1 MKEQERSGKWVLPSA
16 LSLPPLAFCSKLF
29 GMKLTHTDLKSQLK
43 QAVEAAAASLGLP
56 AVEVTIQETPSTKPG
71 DYGTPAAFQLA
82 KAAARNPAEVAA
94 QLAQSIVLPAGI
106 KQVEAVGPFINF
118 FLDVG
123 AFVRGVVEKPFQM
136 PQLTGKVIIEH
147 TSVNPNK
154 ELHVGHLRNVV
165 LGDSMARIF
174 RAAGHTVEVQ
184 NYIDDTG
191 RQAAEAIF
199 AMQHYGREWN
209 GTQKYD
215 HWMGEGYVKLNADPQ
230 KPELEA
236 QISEVMHQLEAGKL
250 RGEVEKI
257 VQAQLDTC
265 FRLGAR
271 YDLLNWESD
280 VVGSGLLGQ
289 AMNILEGSKY
299 TSRPTEGKYAG
310 AFIMDVSEFM
320 PGLEEPNVVLVRS
333 DGNAMYAAK
342 DIGYQFWKFGLFE
355 GMKFKPFMTDPEG
368 KEIWTSS
375 PDGQAD
381 TERRFGHAD
390 EVINVIDSRQ
400 DHPQK
405 IVKSSLGIAGH
416 HDKESRSIH
425 LSYAFVTLEGQSI
438 SGRKGHAVSADD
450 AMEEAQKR
458 ALEALAVL
466 NPELAARDDAAEIA
480 RRIGIGAIRFAML
493 KAEPTRKIDFRWEQA
508 LALNGDTAPYIQY
521 AAVRAASILRKAAEA
536 GYATDGTG
544 ADWDALP
551 EVDLV
556 LAKQVAK
563 LPEIVAQ
570 SVRVHSP
577 HVVAQYALDLA
588 TSFNAWFNAKT
599 KQGKPATNVLQSEE
613 GLREARL
620 ALMVRLRAAFEE
632 TLALIGIEIPAAM

>member
-1 MKEQERSGKWVLPSA
+1 M
-16 LSLPPLAFCSKLF
+16 
-29 GMKLTHTDLKSQLK
+29 DLKAQLK
-43 QAVEAAAASLGLP
+43 AAVEAAAQQLGMTVD
-56 AVEVTIQETPSTKPG
+56 AAIQETPSTKPG
-71 DYGTPAAFQLA
+71 DYGTPAAFQMA
-82 KAAARNPAEVAA
+82 KAAGKNPAEVAA
-94 QLAQSIVLPAGI
+94 QLAQTIVLPAGI
-106 KQVEAVGPFINF
+106 KKVEAVGPFINF

-123 AFVRGVVEKPFQM
+123 AFVRGVVEQPFEM
-136 PQLTGKVIIEH
+136 PALGGKVVIEH

-191 RQAAEAIF
+191 RQAAESIF

-230 KPELEA
+230 KPELEP
-236 QISEVMHQLEAGKL
+236 QISAVMHQLEAGEL
-250 RGEVEKI
+250 RSEVEKI
-257 VQAQLDTC
+257 VQAQLETC

-280 VVGSGLLGQ
+280 VVGSGLLKQ

-310 AFIMDVSEFM
+310 TFIMDVSEFM

-355 GMKFKPFMTDPEG
+355 GMKFKPFMQDPEG
-368 KEIWTSS
+368 RDIWTSA

-381 TERRFGHAD
+381 EERRFGHAE
-390 EVINVIDSRQ
+390 EVINVIDARQ
-400 DHPQK
+400 DHPQT
-405 IVKSSLGIAGH
+405 VVRSALGVAGEQEK
-416 HDKESRSIH
+416 KERSIH
-425 LSYAFVTLEGQSI
+425 LSYAFVTLEGQTI
-438 SGRKGHAVSADD
+438 SGRKGHVVSADA

-458 ALEALAVL
+458 ALAELAKI
-466 NPELAARDDAAEIA
+466 NPELAARDDAQEIA
-480 RRIGIGAIRFAML
+480 RRIGIGAMRFAML

-508 LALNGDTAPYIQY
+508 LALNGDTAPYVQY
-521 AAVRAASILRKAAEA
+521 AAVRAANILRKAQEA

-551 EVDLV
+551 EIDLV

-588 TSFNAWFNAKT
+588 TSFNAWYNAKT

-620 ALMVRLRAAFEE
+620 ALVARLRTAFEE

>member
-1 MKEQERSGKWVLPSA
+1 M
-16 LSLPPLAFCSKLF
+16 
-29 GMKLTHTDLKSQLK
+29 DLKAQLK
-43 QAVEAAAASLGLP
+43 AAVEAAAQQLGMP
-56 AVEVTIQETPSTKPG
+56 VDAAIQETPANKPG
-71 DYGTPAAFQLA
+71 DYGTPAAFQMA
-82 KAAARNPAEVAA
+82 KAAGKNPAEVAA
-94 QLAQSIVLPAGI
+94 GLAQTIVLPAGI
-106 KQVEAVGPFINF
+106 KKVEAVGPFINF

-123 AFVRGVVEKPFQM
+123 QFVRSTVEKPFEMADQG
-136 PQLTGKVIIEH
+136 GKVIIEH

-191 RQAAEAIF
+191 RQAAESIF
-199 AMQHYGREWN
+199 AMQHYGRIWDEQ
-209 GTQKYD
+209 TKYD
-215 HWMGEGYVKLNADPQ
+215 HWMGEGYVQLNTDPQ
-230 KPELEA
+230 KAELEP
-236 QISEVMHQLEAGKL
+236 QISEVMHKLEAGVL
-250 RGEVEKI
+250 RPLVEQTVK
-257 VQAQLDTC
+257 AQLETC

-355 GMKFKPFMTDPEG
+355 GMKFKPFMQDPEG
-368 KEIWTSS
+368 RDIWTSA

-381 TERRFGHAD
+381 DQRRFGHAE
-390 EVINVIDSRQ
+390 EVINVIDARQ
-400 DHPQK
+400 DHPQT
-405 IVKSSLGIAGH
+405 VVRSALGVAGEQEK
-416 HDKESRSIH
+416 KERSVH
-425 LSYAFVTLEGQSI
+425 LSYAFVTLEGQTI
-438 SGRKGHAVSADD
+438 SGRKGHVVSADA
-450 AMEEAQKR
+450 AMDEAQKR
-458 ALEALAVL
+458 ALAELASI
-466 NPELAARDDAAEIA
+466 NPELAAREDAQEIA
-480 RRIGIGAIRFAML
+480 RRIGIGAMRFAML

-508 LALNGDTAPYIQY
+508 LALNGDTAPYVQY
-521 AAVRAASILRKAAEA
+521 AAVRAANILRKAQDA

-551 EVDLV
+551 EINLV
-556 LAKQVAK
+556 LAKQIAK
-563 LPEIVAQ
+563 LPEVVAQ
-570 SVRVHSP
+570 SVRIHSP

-588 TSFNAWFNAKT
+588 TSFNAWYNAKT

-620 ALMVRLRAAFEE
+620 ALVARLRTAFEE

>member
-1 MKEQERSGKWVLPSA
+1 M
-16 LSLPPLAFCSKLF
+16 
-29 GMKLTHTDLKSQLK
+29 DLKAQLK
-43 QAVEAAAASLGLP
+43 AAVEAAAQQLGMTVD
-56 AVEVTIQETPSTKPG
+56 AAIQETPSTKPG
-71 DYGTPAAFQLA
+71 DYGTPAAFQMA
-82 KAAARNPAEVAA
+82 KAAGKNPAEVAA
-94 QLAQSIVLPAGI
+94 QLAQAIVLPAGI
-106 KQVEAVGPFINF
+106 KKVEATGPFINF

-123 AFVRGVVEKPFQM
+123 AFVRGVVEQPFEM
-136 PQLTGKVIIEH
+136 PQLGGKVVIEH

-191 RQAAEAIF
+191 RQAAESIF

-230 KPELEA
+230 KPELEP
-236 QISEVMHQLEAGKL
+236 QISAVMHQLEAGKL
-250 RGEVEKI
+250 RSEVEKI
-257 VQAQLDTC
+257 VQAQLETC

-280 VVGSGLLGQ
+280 VVGSGLLKQ
-289 AMNILEGSKY
+289 AMTILEGSKY

-310 AFIMDVSEFM
+310 TFIMDVSEFM

-355 GMKFKPFMTDPEG
+355 GMKFKPFMQDPEG
-368 KEIWTSS
+368 RDIWTSA

-381 TERRFGHAD
+381 EERRFGHAE
-390 EVINVIDSRQ
+390 EVINVIDARQ
-400 DHPQK
+400 DHPQT
-405 IVKSSLGIAGH
+405 VVRSALGVAGEQEK
-416 HDKESRSIH
+416 KERSIH
-425 LSYAFVTLEGQSI
+425 LSYAFVTLEGQTI
-438 SGRKGHAVSADD
+438 SGRKGHVVSADA
-450 AMEEAQKR
+450 AMDEAQKR
-458 ALEALAVL
+458 ALAELAKI
-466 NPELAARDDAAEIA
+466 NPELAARDDAQEIA
-480 RRIGIGAIRFAML
+480 RRIGIGAMRFAML

-508 LALNGDTAPYIQY
+508 LALNGDTAPYVQY
-521 AAVRAASILRKAAEA
+521 AAVRAANILRKAQEA
-536 GYATDGTG
+536 GYKTDGTG

-551 EVDLV
+551 EIDLV

-588 TSFNAWFNAKT
+588 TSFNAWYNAKT

-620 ALMVRLRAAFEE
+620 ALVARLRTAFEE